1 VLTRTRDFGRELQAC
16 AADYGIPV
24 AYEGGVELFG
34 TKQSILLLAWM
45 RILEYQDSKRGWAV
59 VLEEA
64 GYTLDEVKHVL
75 DTGAYPTSMVE
86 FRDRLAEAETIGGI
100 ARLVFDRYG
109 FDDAYADGLVSLL
122 QGTFDSTHHN
132 RGTSCASSN
141 GASTPTPPTKWRTTP
156 AATR

>member
-1 VLTRTRDFGRELQAC
+1 
-16 AADYGIPV
+16 V

-75 DTGAYPTSMVE
+75 DTGAYPTVWSSSATGS
-86 FRDRLAEAETIGGI
+86 RRAETIGGI

-109 FDDAYADGLVSLL
+109 FDDAYADELVSLL

-141 GASTPTPPTKWRTTP
+141 GASTPTPPTKWRDNP